1 MVSDNRTVD
10 NFINDLTKILSC
22 KGLHVHTRR
31 AVLYKAIEDYSKILK
46 RDRCFWS
53 VKAQGCDNAKY
64 VLENPVPKSVITN
77 KITPKEENLAPNHN
91 QLEALLKRAF
101 NDLIPVCWV
110 TKEEDAKLRKEGL
123 KDSMPDDWDWNTGC
137 VWDRYKEAK
146 IEVMPVKN

>member
-1 MVSDNRTVD
+1 MASDNRTVD

-46 RDRCFWS
+46 RDNCYWS
-53 VKAQGCDNAKY
+53 AKAQRCDGVTY
-64 VLENPVPKSVITN
+64 ILEHPVPKSVITD
-77 KITPKEENLAPNHN
+77 KIIPEDDSLAPNDD

-110 TKEEDAKLRKEGL
+110 TKEEDEKLRKEKL
-123 KDSMPDDWDWNTGC
+123 KNRMPDGWDWNTGSA
-137 VWDRYKEAK
+137 WDRYREVA
-146 IEVMPVKN
+146 IEVMPR